1 MKFLFTL
8 FVALWMIISFTPGAK
23 ADTDGPVW
31 TCNLT
36 ANAEGR
42 SLHLLIGATEYKG
55 EGSIRCFNLMGG
67 DTGEIPMR
75 ISYSVWGLGLGYAEV
90 DEIFLLSAG
99 IKVADPAEIF
109 GTYGVAHLL
118 GASVIAGGVDVDMV
132 AQLDRDGV
140 GIDLGFR
147 GKSVRG
153 LELTALNFGN
163 VEISAR

>member
-1 MKFLFTL
+1 MKFVFTL
-8 FVALWMIISFTPGAK
+8 LVAVWMVISFTPSVK

-31 TCNLT
+31 TCSLS
-36 ANAEGR
+36 ADAEGR
-42 SLHLLIGATEYKG
+42 SLHVLIGSTRYSG

-75 ISYSVWGLGLGYAEV
+75 ISYTVWGLGLGYS
-90 DEIFLLSAG
+90 EIDQVFLVSAG
-99 IKVADPAEIF
+99 IKVANPAEIF

-132 AQLDRDGV
+132 AQLDKNGV
-140 GIDLGFR
+140 GLDLGFR

-163 VEISAR
+163 VVISAR